1 MWWYKKHFKVCFH
14 WLFSYN
20 HTFVYIVTLFYVYVL
35 MFGLVNKYHFHLQL
49 FFVAS
54 VLLRCHHLSFLFTH
68 VLIAALF
75 EIIDRSNPPFCTYRF
90 LHIHQLVF
98 VKNDGMYGMLKYPP
112 PIPVTDRNTVIKLM
126 KMEEWLLS
134 PSCPPSHLPSITLW
148 LLSWMERS
156 RVLLFFFFFYPHLS
170 RFWTEILQI
179 IFFLPTFDT
188 SRLQRGDLARA
199 WGPFPWQLPALS
211 LYIRAGKLTVGL
223 PASAEPYKRNIIV
236 FISTVHLAAFLKVLS
251 LWLCN
256 LHCHPGFGQ
265 LKLQSKLKLKII
277 HYIMMQWWTFL
288 AMLYNHSVEMG
299 LMFRPD
305 IKTRLR

>member
-1 MWWYKKHFKVCFH
+1 MWH
-14 WLFSYN
+14 
-20 HTFVYIVTLFYVYVL
+20 YVL

-156 RVLLFFFFFYPHLS
+156 RVLLFFFFLPPS
-170 RFWTEILQI
+170 QQILNWNI
-179 IFFLPTFDT
+179 ADHIFF
-188 SRLQRGDLARA
+188 AHI
-199 WGPFPWQLPALS
+199 W
-211 LYIRAGKLTVGL
+211 
-223 PASAEPYKRNIIV
+223 
-236 FISTVHLAAFLKVLS
+236 HLKVAKRR
-251 LWLCN
+251 
-256 LHCHPGFGQ
+256 FGSSMGTFPMTAACSVTLYQ
-265 LKLQSKLKLKII
+265 GWKADSGSASKCRAL
-277 HYIMMQWWTFL
+277 
-288 AMLYNHSVEMG
+288 
-299 LMFRPD
+299 
-305 IKTRLR
+305 

>member
-1 MWWYKKHFKVCFH
+1 MWH
-14 WLFSYN
+14 
-20 HTFVYIVTLFYVYVL
+20 YVL

-156 RVLLFFFFFYPHLS
+156 RVLLFFFFTPISADFELKYCRSYFFCPHLTPQGCKEEIWLEHGDLS
-170 RFWTEILQI
+170 HDSCLLCHFISGLESWQWVCQQVQSLIKEIL
-179 IFFLPTFDT
+179 LY
-188 SRLQRGDLARA
+188 
-199 WGPFPWQLPALS
+199 LS
-211 LYIRAGKLTVGL
+211 
-223 PASAEPYKRNIIV
+223 
-236 FISTVHLAAFLKVLS
+236 VL
-251 LWLCN
+251 C
-256 LHCHPGFGQ
+256 
-265 LKLQSKLKLKII
+265 I
-277 HYIMMQWWTFL
+277 
-288 AMLYNHSVEMG
+288 
-299 LMFRPD
+299 
-305 IKTRLR
+305 